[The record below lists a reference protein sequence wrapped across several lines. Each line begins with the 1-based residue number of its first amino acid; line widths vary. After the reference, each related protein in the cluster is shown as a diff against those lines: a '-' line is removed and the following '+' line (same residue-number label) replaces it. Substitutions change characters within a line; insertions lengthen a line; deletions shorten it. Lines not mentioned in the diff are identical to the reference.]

1 MGCERTVRT
10 VLDGLLLGE
19 SILRWDRSYL
29 MLRVV
34 EFEYSMKH
42 SLESEDN
49 RSMKILCLDLVSLVP
64 RINPNTKAI
73 VISKGGEK
81 GVDKGKRHWL
91 S

>member
-1 MGCERTVRT
+1 MRT

-49 RSMKILCLDLVSLVP
+49 RSIKILCLDLVSLVHGSI
-64 RINPNTKAI
+64 RTQSHSNL
-73 VISKGGEK
+73 
-81 GVDKGKRHWL
+81 KRREEGSRQSNHTL
-91 S
+91 AFVTM